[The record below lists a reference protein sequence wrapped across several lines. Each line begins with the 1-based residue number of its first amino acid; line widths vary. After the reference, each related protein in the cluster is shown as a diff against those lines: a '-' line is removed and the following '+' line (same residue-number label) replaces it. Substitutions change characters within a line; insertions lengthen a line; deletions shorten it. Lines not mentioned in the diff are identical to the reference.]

1 MVVHICTLKC
11 SIIPYPLRESF
22 KSPVPH
28 ILRKSFKSP
37 VPHIL
42 RKSFKSPVPPILRE
56 GFKSSATDH
65 KTSREEIVSCQ
76 KCHVSRFNI
85 RSRDIT
91 CLLGLA
97 TV

>member
-1 MVVHICTLKC
+1 MYLKH

-37 VPHIL
+37 VP
-42 RKSFKSPVPPILRE
+42 PILRE
-56 GFKSSATDH
+56 SFKSRIPHILRDSFKSSANDH
-65 KTSREEIVSCQ
+65 KTSREDIVLCAET
-76 KCHVSRFNI
+76 SRKNFKI

-97 TV
+97 TVQYS